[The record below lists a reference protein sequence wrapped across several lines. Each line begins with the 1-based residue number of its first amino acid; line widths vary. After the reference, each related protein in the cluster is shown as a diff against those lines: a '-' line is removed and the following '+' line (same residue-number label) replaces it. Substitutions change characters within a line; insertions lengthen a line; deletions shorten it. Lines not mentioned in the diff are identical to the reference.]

1 MPRHANPQM
10 PVSADEDAV
19 RWQPYIQSLLTY
31 LRQPAFGI
39 VALALGASFVLVA
52 LIHQLNL
59 ARIPWLNQWL
69 FRISNNIVWLL
80 FLMLIAIAPL
90 ALSVVLAMMLI
101 AQLREHL
108 SEWPS
113 RIFPRYHRPHI
124 FAGTLTLALT
134 SVAIS
139 AAFSITIF
147 GFNGIEEYLGTLA
160 VVTTLITSMAWAGV
174 RWSLALGPLALAL
187 LMLAIVPVLGFFHP
201 SSNWITPI
209 ESRWIGWFMR
219 TRKFV
224 ASIAPICCLALS
236 AAEILLLPWLLR
248 SASER
253 AVARLGTRKWPIL
266 SPRQPAPTKAPAEES
281 FFVERHQIVRGVWA
295 RAWHRRRAALPQGAA
310 AWVGIVLCAIL
321 MLGPLLSLPRP
332 EPTLIFRGLLLAT
345 LTPGIVAAGIWR
357 ERWPVLGL
365 ESLFPGRRRNFV
377 WESLLS
383 MAMNIAEVWL
393 AGAAAA
399 VVAAALFHP
408 EPWSFAAFGL
418 SLLASALVQ
427 MLVLGV
433 LFVLTPFRATT
444 PYLVI
449 MTLLMLAIAS
459 PFELA
464 WVGKPEL
471 SVESLLAIAAA
482 VAALGAMLAIA
493 GQALWNA
500 FELA

>member
-1 MPRHANPQM
+1 MPRHANPEPRVPAQ
-10 PVSADEDAV
+10 SSAV
-19 RWQPYIQSLLTY
+19 RWEPYTQVLLTY
-31 LRQPAFGI
+31 LRQPAFRI

-59 ARIPWLNQWL
+59 ARIPWLDQWL
-69 FRISNNIVWLL
+69 FRISNNVIWLL

-90 ALSVVLAMMLI
+90 ALGLVLAMMLI
-101 AQLREHL
+101 AQLRERL
-108 SEWPS
+108 SEWRS
-113 RIFPRYHRPHI
+113 RIFPGYDRPHR
-124 FAGTLTLALT
+124 FAGTLVLALT
-134 SVAIS
+134 SVVIS

-147 GFNGIEEYLGTLA
+147 GFSRIESFLGTLA
-160 VVTTLITSMAWAGV
+160 VVTTLMTWMVWAGV
-174 RWSLALGPLALAL
+174 RWSPAAGPLGLAL
-187 LMLAIVPVLGFFHP
+187 LVLVFGLPYPQWFRQIAF
-201 SSNWITPI
+201 
-209 ESRWIGWFMR
+209 RLIGWFIPTHR
-219 TRKFV
+219 ADV
-224 ASIAPICCLALS
+224 SIAPAYCLLLS
-236 AAEILLLPWLLR
+236 VAEILLLPCLLR
-248 SASER
+248 TASER
-253 AVARLGTRKWPIL
+253 AAARSGTRKWPIL
-266 SPRQPAPTKAPAEES
+266 NPRQPAPTTSTAGVS
-281 FFVERHQIVRGVWA
+281 TLTERHRIVHGVWA
-295 RAWHRRRAALPQGAA
+295 RAWHRRRAVLPRGAA
-310 AWVGIVLCAIL
+310 AWVGVVLCAIL
-321 MLGPLLSLPRP
+321 MLGPLLSLPHP
-332 EPTLIFRGLLLAT
+332 EPTLILRSLLLAT
-345 LTPGIVAAGIWR
+345 LTPGIVAAGMWR

-399 VVAAALFHP
+399 VVAAALFHRG
-408 EPWSFAAFGL
+408 PWSFAAFGL

-433 LFVLTPFRATT
+433 LFVLTPFRASI

-482 VAALGAMLAIA
+482 VAALGATLAIA